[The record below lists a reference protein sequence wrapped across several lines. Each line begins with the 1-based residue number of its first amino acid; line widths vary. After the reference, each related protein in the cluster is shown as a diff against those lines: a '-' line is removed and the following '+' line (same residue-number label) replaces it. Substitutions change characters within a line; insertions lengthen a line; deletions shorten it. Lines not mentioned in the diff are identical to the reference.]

1 MKPEQLPMTS
11 EQSLMPESV
20 QRPYFLWD
28 YDLNNEQV
36 RAILGSDAV
45 MEKAWLVSRIL
56 QYARWDDIWR
66 YLTLADIRQV
76 FDSLRFRRPQDKELW
91 AYALRKWSQHG

>member
-1 MKPEQLPMTS
+1 MPMAS
-11 EQSLMPESV
+11 EQTAAPESA

-28 YDLNNEQV
+28 YDLNNGQV
-36 RAILGSDAV
+36 RAILRSADV
-45 MEKAWLVSRIL
+45 LEKAWLVSRIL

-76 FDSLRFRRPQDKELW
+76 FDHLRFRRPQDKELW
-91 AYALRKWSQHG
+91 AYALHKWSQHD